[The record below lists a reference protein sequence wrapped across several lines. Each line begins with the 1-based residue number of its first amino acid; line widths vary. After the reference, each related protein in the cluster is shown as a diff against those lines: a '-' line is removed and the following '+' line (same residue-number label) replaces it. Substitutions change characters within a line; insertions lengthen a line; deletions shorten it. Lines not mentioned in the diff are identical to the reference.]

1 MELVEGLVKAISD
14 SAPAPEKT
22 LQDIIRESLIP
33 QGIEVPKPEIVFGVN
48 GIPIFTKKSISV
60 LIGRAKSGKTTVT
73 SWIVS
78 QSIKENT
85 RVLWIDTEQGLYYG
99 SRTQHWILSMSG
111 LASSEY
117 LQFYDLKIF
126 SPTKR
131 IEMVEEI
138 IKMFTPDLVVIDGVR
153 DLVFDINNPEEAT
166 NRTGDL
172 MRWAELYNVHILSIL
187 HQNKGNEHARGH
199 LGTEMINKSESVV
212 KVEVGE
218 DKLIVC
224 SPEYTRSAP
233 FQPFAFDRDEYGMP
247 YIVEGFAGA
256 VATSGGSAA
265 AGKRE
270 IDPTDP
276 VWNSAHE
283 DIVSKVFSNEEFLKY
298 DDLLKNIIYYFDKSG
313 VKFGKSKGEKFVTH
327 YMMSGIIWKNP
338 HIKGFAKYQKNPKW
352 LGFPYVA
359 PTLSALSEKEP
370 PF

>member
-1 MELVEGLVKAISD
+1 MKVVDLINQISNDAPVER
-14 SAPAPEKT
+14 T
-22 LQDIIRESLIP
+22 LQDIIMESLIP

-78 QSIKENT
+78 QSILNSIK
-85 RVLWIDTEQGLYYG
+85 VLWIDTEQGLYYG

-111 LASSEY
+111 LTASPH

-131 IEMVEEI
+131 IEMIEEI
-138 IKMFTPDLVVIDGVR
+138 IKMFAPDLVVVDGIR

-172 MRWAELYNVHILSIL
+172 MRWAEIYDCHILNIL

-199 LGTEMINKSESVV
+199 LGTEMINKSESVI

-233 FQPFAFDRDEYGMP
+233 FIPFAFDRDENGMP
-247 YIVEGFAGA
+247 QIVEGFSGSIT
-256 VATSGGSAA
+256 TSGGSSTKKA
-265 AGKRE
+265 
-270 IDPTDP
+270 IDPTDTS
-276 VWNSAHE
+276 WNPAHIE
-283 DIVSKVFSNEEFLKY
+283 IVDFVFSNREYLKY
-298 DDLLKNIIYYFDKSG
+298 SEMIDFIWNYFQKNGGS
-313 VKFGKSKGEKFVTH
+313 VGKSKARDFIAH
-327 YMMSGIIWKNP
+327 YLLTGIVWVNP
-338 HIKGFAKYQKNPKW
+338 YVKGHAKYQKNPKW
-352 LGFPYVA
+352 SGFPYVA
-359 PTLSALSEKEP
+359 PKFTPTQSEEAA